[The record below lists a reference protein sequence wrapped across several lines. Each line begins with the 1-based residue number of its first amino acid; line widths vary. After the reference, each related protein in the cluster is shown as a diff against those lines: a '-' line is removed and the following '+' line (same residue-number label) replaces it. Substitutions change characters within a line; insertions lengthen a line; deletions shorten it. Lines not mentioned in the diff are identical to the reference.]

1 MYKYGTGVNEDS
13 SQAVFWYKKA
23 AEQGNTKAQLNLAT
37 MYASGEGILEN
48 FVLAYKWA
56 NLAAARGNENA
67 REMKNEV
74 KKRMTRSQIAE
85 AQQLSLEM
93 QQIQSGTENW
103 SGISEYNLIIFFPKY
118 FATPKSR
125 WSSFHKRTRFSLFNF
140 GNFFFSL

>member
-1 MYKYGTGVNEDS
+1 MYKYGTGINEDS

-23 AEQGNTKAQLNLAT
+23 AERGNTKAQLNLAV

-74 KKRMTRSQIAE
+74 KKRMTRTQIAE
-85 AQQLSLEM
+85 AQQLSLEW
-93 QQIQSGTENW
+93 QQNQSGTEN
-103 SGISEYNLIIFFPKY
+103 
-118 FATPKSR
+118 
-125 WSSFHKRTRFSLFNF
+125 
-140 GNFFFSL
+140 